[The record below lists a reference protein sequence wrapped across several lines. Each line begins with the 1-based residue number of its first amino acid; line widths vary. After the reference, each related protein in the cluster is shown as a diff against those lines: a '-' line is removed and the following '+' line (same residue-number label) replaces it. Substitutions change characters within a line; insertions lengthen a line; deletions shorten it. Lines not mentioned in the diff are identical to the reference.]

1 MAKAFLSHSSND
13 KKKYVEIVARNL
25 GQSNII
31 YDEIS
36 FEEGMK
42 NYEEILSGLDKSDL
56 FVLFISNDS
65 LNSEWVQKEI
75 FNSYEKLKKGEIQRI
90 FPIIID
96 SEITYKDSR
105 IPDWMREEYNIQ
117 FISRPKLAA
126 RRIKQRLIEISWHYH
141 PAIKDRNN
149 LFVGRNNEISEF
161 EQRFDSFD
169 LPAPNCVFVCGL
181 NKVGRRS
188 FVKKALVKSSYL
200 KDSYTFSSI
209 SLDIDE
215 SIEDFILKIYDL
227 GFSEKA
233 NTENLMYKSLDEK
246 IVIVKNLLLDIK
258 KSKET
263 IQILDKGSI
272 IQPSGEISEWFTKTI
287 ESIEDDYLYFTVIS
301 RYRFYKAYRLPNNIY
316 YINLSELNI
325 NERIGLV
332 KRYAALNQIELDDE
346 IIELFKNTLLG
357 FPEQI
362 FYCIDIIKSEGLKYL
377 KDNSFLI
384 VEYNTE
390 KVKEL
395 IKDYESKVDSFN
407 LLLLLSEFDFISVEF
422 LDEFVNIKKEYL
434 EILREFIIN
443 GICEHIGATKEYIRL
458 NDGIKDYISRTR
470 ASLPNEFREIIRKH
484 TEDFVKNIQDDDYD
498 LSEMVF
504 TIKNSLKN
512 GYDIPNEYLI
522 PSHFLKT
529 INDLYDKGKKYH
541 QIIELSDRVLL
552 NGNFMD
558 SHIKNEILYMLCLSL
573 ARTGNSD
580 RFFREVNNLNKD
592 DKFYLLG
599 FYYRLSGNIEF
610 AKENIER
617 FLNIRK
623 NSIKGR
629 RELVQIFIDIEDFE
643 KAFIYAKEIY
653 EYEKLNPYNI
663 LAYVRCLFKVKP
675 LNYRNTIEKLIE
687 DLKLIN
693 TDISNEM
700 YFSLKAEYTSNFEN
714 DKDRA
719 LALIDEC
726 IGKYPE
732 NPFPLLTKIEICEKH
747 RLAELMRESINKL
760 KAKSP
765 KANTYTNTINILE
778 AKCLAIS
785 GDLNSAIRSVERN
798 LKNKLPDETYYQLME
813 KIKQY

>member
-1 MAKAFLSHSSND
+1 
-13 KKKYVEIVARNL
+13 
-25 GQSNII
+25 
-31 YDEIS
+31 
-36 FEEGMK
+36 MK
-42 NYEEILSGLDKSDL
+42 NYEEILKGLDKSDL
-56 FVLFISNDS
+56 FVLFISNES

-75 FNSYEKLKKGEIQRI
+75 FNSYEKLNKGEIQRI

-96 SEITYKDSR
+96 SNITYKDSR
-105 IPDWMREEYNIQ
+105 IPDWMREEYNLQ
-117 FISRPKLAA
+117 FISRPKLAS
-126 RRIKQRLIEISWHYH
+126 RRIKQRLIEISWEYH
-141 PAIKDRNN
+141 PEIKQRNN
-149 LFVGRNNEISEF
+149 LFVGRNNEMSDF

-181 NKVGRRS
+181 NKIGRRS
-188 FVKKALVKSSYL
+188 FVKKALVKSSNIEE
-200 KDSYTFSSI
+200 SYTFSNL

-215 SIEDFILKIYDL
+215 SIEDFILKLYDL
-227 GFSEKA
+227 GFSENA
-233 NTENLMYKSLDEK
+233 NVDNLMYKSLEEK
-246 IVIVKNLLLDIK
+246 IVIVQKLLADIK
-258 KSKET
+258 NSKET
-263 IQILDKGSI
+263 IQILDKGAI
-272 IQPSGEISEWFTKTI
+272 IQPTGEISDWFLRTI
-287 ESIEDDYLYFTVIS
+287 ELIEDDYLYITVIS
-301 RYRFYKAYRLPNNIY
+301 RYRFYKAYKLPNNIY
-316 YINLSELNI
+316 YVNLGELNL

-332 KRYAALNQIELDDE
+332 KRYSALHKIDLDDE

-362 FYCIDIIKSEGLKYL
+362 FYCIDIIKSEGIKYL
-377 KDNSFLI
+377 KENSYLI

-422 LDEFVNIKKEYL
+422 LDEFLNTKSEYVS
-434 EILREFIIN
+434 ILKEFIIN

-470 ASLPNEFREIIRKH
+470 SKLPLEFNEIIKRH
-484 TEDFVKNIQDDDYD
+484 TEEFIKNIQEDDYD

-504 TIKNSLKN
+504 TIKNSLKK
-512 GYDIPNEYLI
+512 GYEIPNQYLI

-529 INDLYDKGKKYH
+529 INELYDRGKKYH
-541 QIIELSDRVLL
+541 QIIELSDRVLQ

-580 RFFREVNNLNKD
+580 RFFREVNNLNKED
-592 DKFYLLG
+592 RFYLLG
-599 FYYRLSGNIEF
+599 FYYRLSGNIEL
-610 AKENIER
+610 AKENIEK

-623 NSIKGR
+623 NSVKGR
-629 RELVQIFIDIEDFE
+629 RELVQIYIDIEDFN
-643 KAFIYAKEIY
+643 KAFVYAKEIY

-675 LNYRNTIEKLIE
+675 TDYKLIIEKLIE

-700 YFSLKAEYTSNFEN
+700 YFSLKAEFISTFEN

-719 LALIDEC
+719 LAIIDEC
-726 IGKYPE
+726 IGRYPD

-747 RLAELMRESINKL
+747 RLGNLMRESVNKL
-760 KAKSP
+760 KAKNP

-778 AKCLAIS
+778 AKCLAIE
-785 GDLNSAIRSVERN
+785 GDVNSAIRVVESN
-798 LKNKLPDETYYQLME
+798 LKNKLPDEVYSQLID
-813 KIKQY
+813 KIRQY